1 MKITDIKVR
10 RVFDEGFL
18 RAVVSITI
26 DKVLAIHEIKIVD
39 NGKHRFVAMP
49 SRSFDDGSY
58 HDIVHPVGADSRKA
72 IEKIILDA
80 FDSYMATIN
89 HDISA

>member
-10 RVFDEGFL
+10 RVYDEGFL

-39 NGKHRFVAMP
+39 NGKRRFVAMP

-58 HDIVHPVGADSRKA
+58 HDIVHPVGTDARKA
-72 IEKIILDA
+72 IEKIISMWI
-80 FDSYMATIN
+80 FSRK
-89 HDISA
+89 

>member
-1 MKITDIKVR
+1 MA
-10 RVFDEGFL
+10 EME
-18 RAVVSITI
+18 A
-26 DKVLAIHEIKIVD
+26 A
-39 NGKHRFVAMP
+39 
-49 SRSFDDGSY
+49 
-58 HDIVHPVGADSRKA
+58 RKA